1 MILIGDGHDPSIVPL
16 IIWQARKG
24 ESCQCRSWHFA
35 VCYPFLHVDTC
46 LDYLWRLL
54 ALQVVDSWV
63 PVPFNLGVSAKLV
76 EVPWGFKFTMMWYSF
91 FGIVVE
97 QENRE

>member
-1 MILIGDGHDPSIVPL
+1 MILIGDGQDPSIVPL

-35 VCYPFLHVDTC
+35 VCCPFLHVDTC

-54 ALQVVDSWV
+54 ALQVVDSWA
-63 PVPFNLGVSAKLV
+63 PVQLGRVCKAGGGALGLQVHDDVVLV
-76 EVPWGFKFTMMWYSF
+76 

-97 QENRE
+97 QENME